1 MSGAA
6 QGTDRVRHGKRTH
19 TDTLQP
25 TGTHK
30 YTRTHPLTHGQQQTQ
45 RTKQAGATKNH
56 TASDGFTQRN
66 LAPCRTK
73 DSVVQ
78 THATAHKNDA
88 NGYITARVD
97 DAPKS
102 AGVGINTY
110 QTHLFGKFRG
120 LMGYV
125 RTKSIPESLLCA
137 RQPWRTCCAVFQPV
151 VAAPHVPTR
160 CTTRHDTGLLVFLGR
175 TTAKLPL
182 ARCVTSVS
190 TAAHCLEVPF
200 WGTVQHVDFFVCF
213 VCFVCFHF
221 LFVMF
226 AFFCFVLLSG
236 LPTTRTARLYL
247 SWLFLF
253 FLFLFCLCLVTAG
266 QKS

>member
-200 WGTVQHVDFFVCF
+200 GEQCSMLTS
-213 VCFVCFHF
+213 
-221 LFVMF
+221 LFALFALF
-226 AFFCFVLLSG
+226 AFIFCLLC
-236 LPTTRTARLYL
+236 L
-247 SWLFLF
+247 LF
-253 FLFLFCLCLVTAG
+253 FALFC
-266 QKS
+266 